1 MCERSWERQQRKWR
15 RQTVTK
21 WENDRRQK
29 PDVSDAGTLSTPGG
43 SRCRSASTASR
54 AVAGCDQQQDDTQ
67 EFSCSGGINLASTR
81 AKKKRTAL
89 LITFDLLLI
98 LCCWWWTAAS
108 SVLKPPLPSHR
119 SYFVMTLHPVKFFS
133 PPAIGKH
140 HVKEHL
146 FLYSASHNFFKT
158 NIHDTYSSWL
168 QLPAG
173 LTAPRAQ
180 SLPVVTKLGLFIIPH
195 NKRRRGNVRTPLNEA
210 QD

>member
-119 SYFVMTLHPVKFFS
+119 SYFVMTLHPDKFF
-133 PPAIGKH
+133 PPLPSVNTTWKNIFFFILPRTISSK
-140 HVKEHL
+140 L
-146 FLYSASHNFFKT
+146 TSTTPIRLDSSFLQGWLRRVLSRSLLWQSWVCLSSHIT
-158 NIHDTYSSWL
+158 SGG
-168 QLPAG
+168 AG
-173 LTAPRAQ
+173 MSERL
-180 SLPVVTKLGLFIIPH
+180 
-195 NKRRRGNVRTPLNEA
+195 
-210 QD
+210 